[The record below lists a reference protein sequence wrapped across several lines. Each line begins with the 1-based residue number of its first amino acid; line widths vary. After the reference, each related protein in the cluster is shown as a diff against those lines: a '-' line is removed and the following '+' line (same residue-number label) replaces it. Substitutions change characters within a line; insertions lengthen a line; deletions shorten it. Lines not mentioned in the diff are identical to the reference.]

1 MANVPKDL
9 KYTKDH
15 EWVRTTGKDKA
26 QVGITDFAQKQ
37 LGDIVFVDIPT
48 GGKQL
53 ESDEAFG
60 TVESVKSVSELFMPL
75 TGTVTAVNESLSDEP
90 DLINTDPYGDGWIV
104 ELTATR
110 PDELKQLLT
119 AAQYE
124 AFISDRSE

>member
-1 MANVPKDL
+1 MANVPADL

-26 QVGITDFAQKQ
+26 QVGITEFAQKQ
-37 LGDIVFVDIPT
+37 LGDIVFVELPPVGRRVDSEEP
-48 GGKQL
+48 
-53 ESDEAFG
+53 FG

-75 TGTVTAVNESLSDEP
+75 AGTITAVNEGLNDEP
-90 DLINTDPYGDGWIV
+90 ELVNTDPYGAGWMI
-104 ELTATR
+104 ELTLTR

-124 AFISDRSE
+124 AFISAEPE

>member
-1 MANVPKDL
+1 MANVPADL

-26 QVGITDFAQKQ
+26 QVGITEFAQTQ

-48 GGKQL
+48 VGKEL
-53 ESDEAFG
+53 DSDEAFG

-75 TGTVTAVNESLSDEP
+75 TGTITAVNEELDGEP
-90 DLINTDPYGDGWIV
+90 ELINTDPYGDGWMV
-104 ELTATR
+104 ELTLTK

-119 AAQYE
+119 AAQYK
-124 AFISDRSE
+124 AFIASESE